1 MNIYM
6 HLIRFFVNVTNLCCG
21 NDLTKREK
29 RDIIKVM
36 FAMANRKGSIYVRNG
51 EQET

>member
-6 HLIRFFVNVTNLCCG
+6 HLMRFFVNAINLCCG

-29 RDIIKVM
+29 RDIIKPM
-36 FAMANRKGSIYVRNG
+36 FAMANKKRKKEFAKANRI
-51 EQET
+51 